1 MADNC
6 FNRYMV
12 ECECNSLDSG
22 IITTVNVLIDTWWNV
37 NVYRSRM
44 EFGGYLVLIDTWW
57 NVNIPV
63 ARDSKL
69 KQAF

>member
-1 MADNC
+1 MHKFFRFKNESPG

-12 ECECNSLDSG
+12 ECEFFKKESE
-22 IITTVNVLIDTWWNV
+22 VK
-37 NVYRSRM
+37 M
-44 EFGGYLVLIDTWW
+44 FFVLIDTWW
-57 NVNIPV
+57 NVNIPI